1 MATYL
6 TRTTADATSNMT
18 ATFSWWFKRSNTI
31 DQDGQGGNYMWVLAG
46 PGSFNDANWLGCELK
61 NDDTLR
67 VTTWSGGT
75 EIQTNRVFSDVGAW

>member
-18 ATFSWWFKRSNTI
+18 ATFSWWFKRSNI
-31 DQDGQGGNYMWVLAG
+31 VNNDGQGGNYMWVLAG

-75 EIQTNRVFSDVGAW
+75 EIQTNRQKIKLL